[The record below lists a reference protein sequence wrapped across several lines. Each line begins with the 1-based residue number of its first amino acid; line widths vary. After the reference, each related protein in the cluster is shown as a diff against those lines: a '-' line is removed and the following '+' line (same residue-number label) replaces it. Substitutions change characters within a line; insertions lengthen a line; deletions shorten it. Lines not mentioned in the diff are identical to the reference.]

1 MNVAEAQALFAKHQI
16 KFVLA
21 QFVDIHGAAK
31 AKAVPVEHLDM
42 VLTDG
47 AGFAGF
53 ALWGF
58 GMGPDGPDYMAVG
71 DLSTLTPIPWMPG
84 YARLV
89 CNGTVKGKPYP
100 YCSRVTLQRQLARLA
115 ERRHDAVHGHRAR
128 VHVVRPRRRR
138 KARALRRHRHL
149 DKPCYDYKGLSRT
162 SAVLDDITLRLRSV
176 GIDVYQIDH
185 EDANGQFE
193 VNFTYA
199 DALEVRRQL
208 HVRENGGQRDRAQ
221 ARHDRHVH
229 AQAVLQPH
237 RQRRAFPHLAGQRQ
251 ARRTCSRTTADKRGL
266 ALSTMAYQFLGGVLA
281 HARALAAVCA
291 PTVNSYKRLVV
302 GRALSGATWAPAYVA
317 YGDNNRTACVRI
329 PGGRLE
335 LRLPDSGCNPYLAL
349 AAVVA
354 AGLDGI
360 DRKLD
365 PGEPTNLN
373 MYELSRRATAR
384 EEDRPAAAEPARGH
398 RRAGKRRSGE
408 GGLGRG
414 ARRRVHHAQAHG
426 MDRIRAPCLRLGNAA
441 LPGVLL
447 MCGIVGLL
455 LKKPELRERLGELM
469 APMLVGMTSRGPDS
483 AGVAIFGD
491 ASAGQLRT
499 SCRCSG
505 AKARPTGSGCRP
517 ELARGVRWQASL
529 SQVQEPASMPC

>member
-1 MNVAEAQALFAKHQI
+1 MNATEARSLFAKHDI
-16 KFVLA
+16 KYVLA

-31 AKAVPVEHLDM
+31 AKAVPVEHLQM

-71 DLSTLTPIPWMPG
+71 DLSTLVPIPWMPG

-100 YCSRVTLQRQLARLA
+100 YCSRVALQKQVARLA
-115 ERRHDAVHGHRAR
+115 ERGLTLYAGIEPEFMLLSRDATGKLA
-128 VHVVRPRRRR
+128 PNDPSDE
-138 KARALRRHRHL
+138 L

-162 SAVLDDITLRLRSV
+162 SKVLDEIVASLRAV

-199 DALEVRRQL
+199 DAITSADNFTFVKMAASEI
-208 HVRENGGQRDRAQ
+208 
-221 ARHDRHVH
+221 ARKHGMI
-229 AQAVLQPH
+229 ATFMPKP
-237 RQRRAFPHLAGQRQ
+237 FSN
-251 ARRTCSRTTADKRGL
+251 RTGSGAHFHISIGNEKQKNLFEDKSDPRGL
-266 ALSTMAYQFLGGVLA
+266 ALSSMAYHFLAGLLA
-281 HARALAAVCA
+281 HAAALTAVCA

-302 GRALSGATWAPAYVA
+302 GRSLSGATWAPAYVA

-335 LRLPDSGCNPYLAL
+335 FRLPDSGCNPYLAL
-349 AAVVA
+349 AALIA
-354 AGLDGI
+354 AGLDGV

-373 MYELSRRATAR
+373 MYELTEAQL
-384 EEDRPAAAEPARGH
+384 EEKKIELLPQNLLAAVEALE
-398 RRAGKRRSGE
+398 KDEVVKS
-408 GGLGRG
+408 GLG
-414 ARRRVHHAQAHG
+414 
-426 MDRIRAPCLRLGNAA
+426 
-441 LPGVLL
+441 
-447 MCGIVGLL
+447 
-455 LKKPELRERLGELM
+455 
-469 APMLVGMTSRGPDS
+469 
-483 AGVAIFGD
+483 
-491 ASAGQLRT
+491 
-499 SCRCSG
+499 
-505 AKARPTGSGCRP
+505 P
-517 ELARGVRWQASL
+517 ELAKEFVRLKRMEWVEYGRHVSDWETKRYL
-529 SQVQEPASMPC
+529 EFF